1 MLNDNQVTLIHDY
14 YNRGA
19 NVASLAIVFGV
30 PEKQIRGVLCLD
42 TMKNPNRVNTMIS
55 LRNAGVNTRL
65 TPDNVR
71 DIHRRLK
78 SGERERDIAKR
89 YGVMPATIS
98 RIKTGTTWTDIAE
111 EMGVEKHTPKK
122 IKRRGSTKLTE
133 EIVRDIK
140 TRLQN
145 EESETSLARY
155 YSVIVP
161 TISNIKR
168 EKTWKDVQ
176 AG

>member
-1 MLNDNQVTLIHDY
+1 MLNDNQDILIHDY

-78 SGERERDIAKR
+78 SGERAQDIAKR

-111 EMGVEKHTPKK
+111 EMGV
-122 IKRRGSTKLTE
+122 
-133 EIVRDIK
+133 
-140 TRLQN
+140 
-145 EESETSLARY
+145 
-155 YSVIVP
+155 
-161 TISNIKR
+161 
-168 EKTWKDVQ
+168 
-176 AG
+176 